1 MITTII
7 ILSQNGF
14 FVNIEREIAAR
25 KFFSKFFS
33 LVVDTQRFLYYN
45 AINTKGVEVL
55 EMFEPLKMKK
65 RSVILDTDIGPDCD
79 DVGALAVLFSYARE
93 NDVPILGVC
102 NCTSNK
108 YGTATVDAIREYC
121 EYPELALGAYSK
133 PGFYEDAQRYNKY
146 IADTYSSKHKNGTLE
161 VLSHVDFYRSLLAS
175 AEDDSV
181 VIVTIGMF
189 NAFADFLR
197 SEGDGYS
204 PLSGIE
210 LAKKKISSVVS
221 MAAVLPAGREFNV
234 ICDYEASK
242 FVFDNCP
249 APMYLSDFK
258 LGYSIFT
265 GYEPS
270 DAEKYK
276 NNPIFDSYWLYT
288 NDRARPGFNRSFDL
302 TAVQFAFEGE
312 GELYSLGESGRL
324 EFFNEAPDRLPY
336 ADATKFVPCGD
347 GNIRF
352 MIKNVSDEEIAASLQ
367 TRMDEF
373 NK

>member
-1 MITTII
+1 
-7 ILSQNGF
+7 
-14 FVNIEREIAAR
+14 
-25 KFFSKFFS
+25 
-33 LVVDTQRFLYYN
+33 
-45 AINTKGVEVL
+45 
-55 EMFEPLKMKK
+55 MFESLRAKK

-79 DVGALAVLFSYARE
+79 DVGALAVLFSYAKE
-93 NDVPILGVC
+93 KGVNVLGVC
-102 NCTSNK
+102 NCTSNQ
-108 YGTATVDAIREYC
+108 YGTATIDAIREYC
-121 EYPELALGAYSK
+121 NYPEFALGAYSK
-133 PGFYEDAQRYNKY
+133 TGFYEDHLKYNKY
-146 IADTYSSKHKNGTLE
+146 VAENYSSKYKKGKLE
-161 VLSHVDFYRSLLAS
+161 YLPHVDFYRSLLS
-175 AEDDSV
+175 NAEDDSV
-181 VIVTIGMF
+181 VVITIGMF
-189 NAFADFLR
+189 NAFADFLM
-197 SEGDGYS
+197 SEGDKYS

-210 LAKKKISSVVS
+210 LAKKKIHSVVS

-234 ICDYEASK
+234 ICDYAASK

-270 DAEKYK
+270 EAEKHE
-276 NNPIFDSYWLYT
+276 NDPIFDSYQLYT
-288 NDRARPGFNRSFDL
+288 HDRARPGFNRSFDL

-312 GELYSLGESGRL
+312 GELYSLGESGKL
-324 EFFNEAPDRLPY
+324 EFFNEAPDRLPH

-367 TRMDEF
+367 ARMDEF